1 MLNRTLLLLPVL
13 CVVLSTGCIVGEVGD
28 ASSSSSA
35 PVLTAK
41 PLSAGVHL
49 TWTDTSKDEI
59 HFMVMRGEHAHEGH
73 GAEQTHEVEH
83 EEIAELPPQ
92 TNQFHDDSTESGASY
107 VYVVSVMTDSDETE
121 SNEVTV
127 VAR

>member
-1 MLNRTLLLLPVL
+1 MLNRTFLLLPVL

-28 ASSSSSA
+28 VGSSSAA

-41 PLSAGVHL
+41 ALSAGIHL
-49 TWTDTSKDEI
+49 TWTDNSQDEI
-59 HFMVMRGEHAHEGH
+59 HFMVMRGEHVHEGH
-73 GAEQTHEVEH
+73 GAEQSHEVEH
-83 EEIAELPPQ
+83 EEIAELDPQ

-107 VYVVSVMTDSDETE
+107 VYVVSMMTDSDEME

>member
-1 MLNRTLLLLPVL
+1 MLNRTFLLFPVL
-13 CVVLSTGCIVGEVGD
+13 CIALSTGCIVGEVGD
-28 ASSSSSA
+28 VGSSSAA

-41 PLSAGVHL
+41 PLSAGIHL

-59 HFMVMRGEHAHEGH
+59 HFMVMRGEHGHESH

-92 TNQFHDDSTESGASY
+92 ANQFHDDSTESGASY
-107 VYVVSVMTDSDETE
+107 VYVVSVMTDTGETE
-121 SNEVTV
+121 SNEVSV